1 MSELGEH
8 YRLLLGLDA
17 AWQVDAVNLA
27 LEDRK
32 VEIDVLH
39 RGGTLACPECGGPSP
54 QADLAPQREWRHLDT
69 MQFQTIVRA
78 RVPRA
83 KCPQCGVKTI
93 AAPWAGK
100 HSRFTLLFEAL
111 AVEVLTACANVK
123 RAAALLGLDWQTAHA
138 IMQRAVERGLARR
151 SVDQLQNVGL
161 DEKSFGSG
169 HSYVTVMT
177 DLDEHRVLDVA
188 EDRTQ
193 AAADSLWN
201 ALPAEQRQ
209 KVQAVST
216 DMWQPFVA
224 STREHAP
231 EAEIVHDKFHVSKH
245 LNEAVDQVR
254 RRENKALRAAGDDRL
269 VGSKQLW
276 LFSPAN
282 LSKERKT
289 ELDALRQETLKTS
302 RAWAIKEH
310 FRRFWD
316 YVYPTTAAD
325 FFRDW
330 YGWAVRSQLPPIRD
344 KAKMLRRHL
353 ESLLSYF
360 QHPITNAVSEGFN
373 SRIQAIKSAARG
385 FRNFE
390 NYRTRILFYCGKLDL
405 KPDIISH

>member
-1 MSELGEH
+1 MSELTEH

-17 AWQVDAVNLA
+17 AWRVDRVDLAVD
-27 LEDRK
+27 ERM
-32 VEIDVLH
+32 VEIGVSH
-39 RGGTLACPECGGPSP
+39 RGGTLTCPQCDGAAS
-54 QADLAPQREWRHLDT
+54 QADLAPEREWRHLDT

-93 AAPWAGK
+93 SIPWAGK
-100 HSRFTLLFEAL
+100 HSRFTLLFEAF

-123 RAAALLGLDWQTAHA
+123 RAAELLQLDWQTAHG

-151 SVDQLQNVGL
+151 SVEQLRHVGL

-169 HSYVTVMT
+169 HSYISVMT
-177 DLDEHRVLDVA
+177 DLDASRVLEVA

-193 AAADSLWN
+193 EAADSLWN
-201 ALPAEQRQ
+201 SLPAEQRQ
-209 KVQAVST
+209 EVQAVST

-224 STREHAP
+224 STREHASQ
-231 EAEIVHDKFHVSKH
+231 AEIVHDKFHVSKH

-254 RRENKALRAAGDDRL
+254 RRENKSLRADGDDRL

-276 LFSPAN
+276 LFSPSN
-282 LSKERKT
+282 LSKERQRQ
-289 ELDALRQETLKTS
+289 LNALRQETLKTS

-310 FRRFWD
+310 FRRFWNF
-316 YVYPTTAAD
+316 VYASSAAD

-330 YGWAVRSQLPPIRD
+330 HGWAVRSRLPPISD
-344 KAKMLRRHL
+344 KAKMLKRHL
-353 ESLLSYF
+353 DALLSYF
-360 QHPITNAVSEGFN
+360 RHPITNAVSEGFN

-385 FRNFE
+385 FRSFD

-405 KPDIISH
+405 TPDTISH